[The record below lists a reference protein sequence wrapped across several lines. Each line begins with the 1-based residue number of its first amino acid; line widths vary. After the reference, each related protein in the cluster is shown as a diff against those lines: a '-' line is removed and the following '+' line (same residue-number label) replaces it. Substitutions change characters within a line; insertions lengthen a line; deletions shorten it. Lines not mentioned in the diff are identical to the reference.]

1 MDVLNMN
8 TNALD
13 VWGMLFYTIP
23 FIILIFSKRINRQF
37 KMLHLSVKV
46 VDLLIPYM
54 FLYIYIL
61 GSIYLGINTIPYLV
75 IVISVV
81 AIILATYYAFWTKT
95 LKIYI
100 FLRMWW
106 RYVFLILLTIY
117 IILGLWIGY
126 QIFFV

>member
-54 FLYIYIL
+54 FLYIYVL

>member
-1 MDVLNMN
+1 MDVVNVN

-13 VWGMLFYTIP
+13 VWGMLFYIIP
-23 FIILIFSKRINRQF
+23 FIILIFSKRINSQF
-37 KMLHLSVKV
+37 KMLNLSVKV

-61 GSIYLGINTIPYLV
+61 GSIYLGMNTIPYLV
-75 IVISVV
+75 IIVSVV

-95 LKIYI
+95 LEIYI

-106 RYVFLILLTIY
+106 RYIFLILLAIY

-126 QIFFV
+126 RIFFV

>member
-1 MDVLNMN
+1 MN

-13 VWGMLFYTIP
+13 VWGMLFYIIP
-23 FIILIFSKRINRQF
+23 FIILIFSKRINSQF
-37 KMLHLSVKV
+37 KMLNLSVKV

-61 GSIYLGINTIPYLV
+61 GSIYLGMNTIPYLV
-75 IVISVV
+75 IIVSVV

-95 LKIYI
+95 LGIYI

-106 RYVFLILLTIY
+106 RYIFLILLAIY

-126 QIFFV
+126 RIFFV